1 MLSSS
6 FLIPALPIRLIPV
19 VTTQTSNAVFLS
31 YASEDAV
38 AAERVCAALRAAGIE
53 VWFDKSELRGGDA
66 WDAAIRQQIKA
77 CTLFI
82 PVISRSTQA
91 RGEGYF
97 RLEWKLAVDRSH
109 LMAADQAFLLP
120 IVIDDTA
127 DAAARVPDRF
137 REVQWTRL
145 PDGETPP
152 AFVERVMR
160 LLGEEPSGTAP
171 VTPRVSA
178 AATTPKP
185 IPPTKR
191 WKSPLLTTI
200 AVVVL
205 ALPLAYLGANRWL
218 MSKRGP
224 EPGTELAGAAGS
236 AVDSAAGAGFKPPP
250 HSIAVLPFV
259 NMSGDKD
266 QEYFSDGLTEELL
279 NSLAAI
285 DGLQVAAR
293 TSAFS
298 FKDKDTDI
306 GTIARKLNVGA
317 VLEGSVRRS
326 AHTIRITAQLINAVT
341 GFHLWSKTYD
351 RDPGDVLKLQ
361 TEIATAVAEALK
373 VALLVD
379 VSAKIELA
387 GTRNPAAF
395 DAYLRGLKA
404 ARIAA
409 STTPRECQAPIDAFS
424 EAIRLDPKFALAY
437 ANRAFVTSD
446 CAGSSRAW
454 LQQPN
459 EQAERAD
466 AERAIEL
473 APSSAEGYLALS
485 RIEQGSLRFE
495 PAEQACTRA
504 LALGP
509 GDVQVLY
516 ECSLLAVY
524 FGHADSA
531 ISGARHAVELDP
543 LNPLSHRALGDALRY
558 TRHYQDSIAAYQ
570 ASIAA
575 DPEFAADSYAL
586 RGLAYYLA
594 GDLSSARSSC
604 EARADYFRSEVCL
617 AIVYGKL
624 GRHADAAAAL
634 AKIRERGGDAAAYQ
648 YTEIFAQW
656 GDRNTALDWVEKALK
671 LRDPGLVY
679 TKVDP
684 LMDPL
689 RGEPRFQAVMEKLNF
704 PR

>member
-1 MLSSS
+1 
-6 FLIPALPIRLIPV
+6 
-19 VTTQTSNAVFLS
+19 VTTQTSSAVFLS

-38 AAERVCAALRAAGIE
+38 AAERVCAALHAAGIE

-145 PDGETPP
+145 PGGETPS
-152 AFVERVMR
+152 AFTERVLR
-160 LLGEEPSGTAP
+160 LLGEEPAGTAP
-171 VTPRVSA
+171 VTPRASA
-178 AATTPKP
+178 AAVGPKP
-185 IPPTKR
+185 FPPTTR
-191 WKSPLLTTI
+191 WKPALLAII

-205 ALPLAYLGANRWL
+205 ALAYLAANRL
-218 MSKRGP
+218 MVSKRGP
-224 EPGTELAGAAGS
+224 EPYNVSGGAAGR
-236 AVDSAAGAGFKPPP
+236 AATGDGFKPPP

-387 GTRNPAAF
+387 GTRNAAAF

-409 STTPRECQAPIDAFS
+409 ATTPRECQAPIDAFS

-531 ISGARHAVELDP
+531 ISAARHAVELDP

-594 GDLSSARSSC
+594 GDLSSAQSSC